1 MLSAVLAAIREAGKP
16 MCLSDLSSE
25 LHIEESALE
34 GMLETLVAR
43 GRLRAIEFVDDGCGT
58 CPVKGGCFIMN
69 DGVAR
74 PTPWCPTSLA
84 RSHACLPSARA
95 LAPCRSGALPPLAAQ
110 GRCHR
115 LAAQGRCHR
124 LAAQRA

>member
-34 GMLETLVAR
+34 GMLETLIAR
-43 GRLRAIEFVDDGCGT
+43 GRLRAIEFVDEGCGT

-69 DGVAR
+69 DGVAK
-74 PTPWCPTSLA
+74 TY
-84 RSHACLPSARA
+84 A
-95 LAPCRSGALPPLAAQ
+95 LAPDPSGSGPRLPAFS
-110 GRCHR
+110 
-115 LAAQGRCHR
+115 
-124 LAAQRA
+124 

>member
-1 MLSAVLAAIREAGKP
+1 MLSTVLAAIREAGKP

-43 GRLRAIEFVDDGCGT
+43 GRLRAIEFVDEGCGT

-69 DGVAR
+69 DGVAKTYALVPDLSGSEPR
-74 PTPWCPTSLA
+74 
-84 RSHACLPSARA
+84 LPAFS
-95 LAPCRSGALPPLAAQ
+95 
-110 GRCHR
+110 
-115 LAAQGRCHR
+115 
-124 LAAQRA
+124 